1 MSDMQDRIQEEQ
13 GRTDDES
20 LSVSDESILEEKVD
34 QKSPKDL
41 KINRFDFITFINL
54 VRRRKKRILLSAL
67 IGGALGV
74 FFAFCIPKVYSS
86 SVTLAPEMQDD
97 EKSGMSALAS
107 AAGLNMGQ
115 GMDAI
120 GPMLYPDVV
129 SSTSFLVGLVD
140 VQVATADGSLTTTY
154 YDYLKNHT
162 KMTWWGSLMSEFGK
176 LMAKINPPKDFG
188 GKRAD
193 DGKIDPARMSIEDY
207 NLIEGMRNNIGCN
220 MDEMTGIV
228 TISVKAQDPNVAL
241 MMVDTVKQ
249 HLQAFVTEYR
259 TSKARQDAEYY
270 WQLKMQAR
278 EEYEEAQRKY
288 AEYTDAHQNTIL
300 QAYITQQ
307 ERLEN
312 DMQLAMDNYQQLSV
326 KSQAAEAK
334 IQETTPAFTV
344 LEGATLAHKADSP
357 KKMLMTL
364 GFMIVAVV
372 ITIMRLYLKL
382 LFVKDDGQGTDK

>member
-1 MSDMQDRIQEEQ
+1 M
-13 GRTDDES
+13 
-20 LSVSDESILEEKVD
+20 K
-34 QKSPKDL
+34 
-41 KINRFDFITFINL
+41 
-54 VRRRKKRILLSAL
+54 
-67 IGGALGV
+67 
-74 FFAFCIPKVYSS
+74 
-86 SVTLAPEMQDD
+86 
-97 EKSGMSALAS
+97 
-107 AAGLNMGQ
+107 
-115 GMDAI
+115 
-120 GPMLYPDVV
+120 
-129 SSTSFLVGLVD
+129 
-140 VQVATADGSLTTTY
+140 
-154 YDYLKNHT
+154 
-162 KMTWWGSLMSEFGK
+162 EFGN

-188 GKRAD
+188 GKRGD
-193 DGKIDPARMSIEDY
+193 DGKIDPVRMSIEDY
-207 NLIEGMRNNIGCN
+207 NLIEGIRNNIGCS
-220 MDEMTGIV
+220 MDEMSGIV

-270 WQLKMQAR
+270 RQLKMQAR
-278 EEYEEAQRKY
+278 EEYEEAQRRY

-364 GFMIVAVV
+364 GFMIIAVV
-372 ITIMRLYLKL
+372 ITIMRSYLKL
-382 LFVKDDGQGTDK
+382 LFVKDDGQATDK